1 MTPAKQADQDKK
13 DLAKG
18 AGVNFIGFIVRL
30 GSRLPFMV
38 LVLALYGNDLYAR
51 LIYITTVVEI
61 AAAFSALGF
70 KRSLFKFLHDEEY
83 NSRHSTEEVIVS
95 ALTLAFV
102 ISLMVTAL
110 VILSAQGL
118 AVIFNY
124 PEMVAGLTALA
135 PIIIVITLLDVL
147 LAGTRATRKMRYEV
161 ISRSF
166 VEPYMLLGAMLLFY
180 FLGNG
185 EMGLLQAYA
194 TALVA
199 ALLVALWGSIRIYS
213 WENFRKARP
222 RFKLMSDLAKFSGP
236 TAFHDLALLIFMRMD
251 IFTVKF
257 FFSESTLGIYNIAQ
271 QITTTVEKIYQSFY
285 PILAPVMAKNL
296 VEGDY
301 AVVEQRM
308 IMVSR
313 WILLIQCMI
322 VVWSIF
328 YAEGIISLIAHKDTD
343 PGLIAMG
350 GIVLFFLMV
359 GETINGGFGTA
370 DLPIMYRKPL
380 FNPVISVVM
389 IFSYVATAFA
399 FVQILDL
406 GPEGV
411 AMALCTTYLIMNLI
425 RVALIRRLFG
435 IKMLRLKL
443 LRVIFASMGSA
454 ITFKVCLLYSP
465 IDLMH
470 GWGAAL
476 GVILLIIIYGLTQYA
491 FGLTENDKSKLRAK
505 LGRNKA

>member
-1 MTPAKQADQDKK
+1 MPPITQTEQDKK

-18 AGVNFIGFIVRL
+18 AGANFLGFIVRL

-70 KRSLFKFLHDEEY
+70 KRSLFKFLHDKDY
-83 NSRHSTEEVIVS
+83 QDKYSTEQVIVS
-95 ALTLAFV
+95 ALGLAFV
-102 ISLMVTAL
+102 TSIAVTAL
-110 VILSAQGL
+110 VVLSAQGL
-118 AVIFNY
+118 AVIFDY

-135 PIIIVITLLDVL
+135 PIIVIITLLDVL

-166 VEPYMLLGAMLLFY
+166 VEPYVLLGAMLAFFY
-180 FLGNG
+180 LGHG
-185 EMGLLQAYA
+185 EMGLLMAYA
-194 TALVA
+194 TSLVA
-199 ALLVALWGSIRIYS
+199 ALLVALWGSVRIYS
-213 WENFRKARP
+213 WANFRKTRP
-222 RFKLMSDLAKFSGP
+222 NFKLMGGLAKFSGP

-313 WILLIQCMI
+313 WILLIQCLI

-328 YAEGIISLIAHKDTD
+328 YAEGIISLIAHSGTD
-343 PGLIAMG
+343 QSLIAMG

-380 FNPVISVVM
+380 FNPVISVIM
-389 IFSYVATAFA
+389 IFCYVAIAYSFTQVFA
-399 FVQILDL
+399 L
-406 GPEGV
+406 GAEGI

-425 RVALIRRLFG
+425 RVSVIQKLFG

-443 LRVIFASMGSA
+443 LRVIFASVGSA
-454 ITFKVCLLYSP
+454 VTFKVCLLYSP
-465 IDLMH
+465 IDLLH

-476 GVILLIIIYGLTQYA
+476 GIVLLLLVYGLTQYA
-491 FGLTENDKSKLRAK
+491 FGLTQGDKIKLRAK
-505 LGRNKA
+505 FSKN